1 MQRSP
6 NPPSTTD
13 WHCATYLGVGP
24 GLWVVLD
31 TAPRIEFRAW
41 VPNTLV
47 DRQCSMEGST
57 GGVGVQEHD
66 IGELRAHGACP
77 CVLGKPCSPETTA
90 SSPRSSTLV
99 QDPAHRVQREAI
111 AFAGVAA
118 QMLMASMPRMRNP
131 GRLLFGARVL
141 HCY

>member
-6 NPPSTTD
+6 NSPSTTD
-13 WHCATYLGVGP
+13 WHCATNLAVRP
-24 GLWVVLD
+24 DRWVPD
-31 TAPRIEFRAW
+31 TATRNVFRAW

-47 DRQCSMEGST
+47 VRPCSTEESA
-57 GGVGVQEHD
+57 GVGEQEHD
-66 IGELRAHGACP
+66 VGELRVHGACP

-99 QDPAHRVQREAI
+99 QDPAHRVLREAI

-118 QMLMASMPRMRNP
+118 QMVMA
-131 GRLLFGARVL
+131 
-141 HCY
+141 